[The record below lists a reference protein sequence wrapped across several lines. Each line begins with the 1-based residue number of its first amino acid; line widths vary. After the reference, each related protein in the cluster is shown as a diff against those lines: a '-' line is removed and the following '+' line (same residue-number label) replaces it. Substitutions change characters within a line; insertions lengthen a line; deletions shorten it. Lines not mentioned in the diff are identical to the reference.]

1 MSGIRHQRGRFPF
14 MRPML
19 RRLMLPS
26 GIIVSS
32 IGLLGSV
39 GYHQGQSY
47 VRSQLVP
54 QIAADLSQSF
64 NRPVQLGEVE
74 YVSLSGIRLGASAI
88 PATATDADWV
98 TMEAVDI
105 RFDLLT
111 SLRTGRVDLDITL
124 VRPQLWLDQDAAGD
138 WLDTELVLQ
147 EDERIT
153 VRRIRIEDGA
163 IALVPDPVWM
173 NGTGVLHRRAVVE
186 LPSQVDFSA
195 VTVDLKLDQD
205 MEQIAVKVQAE
216 STLGGRFKLNGNAN
230 LSAGTGELKLNT
242 VELSTIPFD
251 LALPPGIRFTDGQ
264 ITTQLTVQLDP
275 DQAPLVNGTATL
287 ENVAAWVE
295 GEPNPFTETRGRLT
309 IDNDTIQLTDGE
321 IRYGKIPFSVH
332 GQIHLQEGLD
342 LYAQVQSVS
351 VPDFMQTF
359 SFELPVAATGALKTT
374 NLRVTGPLAA
384 AVFWGT
390 VADAEPI
397 QIDRVTFARA
407 QTEFSFDTGSDQLK
421 LRETTFIPAVGGQL
435 VANADIQL
443 DDGDNDQVELTV
455 QAQDIAGSAI
465 ATLYDV
471 SLPTETLDR
480 VQATAQVSIAQQTP
494 EVIVDWAT
502 QVTGYD
508 AKGQFAVTDQGMTMP
523 HAVVHVDDGQVQ
535 ATGALVDS
543 RWQAAVSATNL
554 TLSRWL
560 ADLPGVLEGDLVL
573 AGDLTTLDLT
583 TVTGQGQAVMQIADS
598 QLKADIA
605 IAQGNWQSLIHSQNL
620 LLQQFTP
627 QLMGQVSGEVMLSGS
642 LTHFDPQQMQIA
654 GQVALPSGI
663 NQFRQPIAAAFE
675 WQDNR
680 LDLHQAT
687 APGMAA
693 QGWVITG
700 WSATGM
706 PNITEFDLALQVQ
719 DYDLAILPLE
729 LPEALQLKGQTSLA
743 GRFIGDLDNPQLQV
757 QLQVQN
763 LAFNQIAFEPSL
775 LGTVQFSPQGSSLD
789 LAGQRDAIA
798 LSLDSTFQPQTA
810 QVAWNGATAHGEFR
824 DTQLTASIR
833 DLPIEQLPLP
843 PALLADSPI
852 QSVGGLLSGQFNAEL
867 GDRIPAIA
875 ANIQIDRPSFVANGQ
890 HYARSV
896 DDQLTAQFQYADGRI
911 SLVDSDLR
919 LGNSRLTLQG
929 EASVSQLT
937 QATGELTV
945 QQGDLQDVL
954 WLAQRV
960 LPHDVPLTSISSTLA
975 DATSNVT
982 LLESLPIT
990 SRLEDWNGLMVTDG
1004 ATETASALADL
1015 PLRGEFTGSV
1025 QLNAVTGTPMLNISL
1040 DGIDWYWNEIGIQSV
1055 QLTEGQ
1061 WHKGSWHLPH
1071 LALGGVV
1078 HDPVNGE
1085 PQIFDTQLTL
1095 ALNQQGWS
1103 GQLQA
1108 DQLPLAAIG
1117 QILDVPVDVAG
1128 ELTAIATLSGTASR
1142 PQLTANLDVSN
1153 SRIRNLDI
1161 QDFNLDVHYQDEY
1174 ITIGNHRLHLPD
1186 ADQTPGRIPYTMPIL
1201 TALSNL
1207 TSSSAL
1213 GGNDWMSF
1221 DDLDESY
1228 PMGQMQPKQDSSIS
1242 LLTDE
1247 TDFMQRSAIAN
1258 QVIFSYGPFRP
1269 SFAVADLAQFAE
1281 TGRVPAAWS
1290 LYFSL
1295 AQVDSQVLQT
1305 ALTQTVPV
1313 DLQTVDHLLNSSLGK
1328 QSLGFIGQV
1337 LHTPSRQ
1344 ANVEAIRS
1352 ALVFSAADDGQVSLL
1367 EFIQNYPAQQ
1377 LHIDGARLVQL
1388 LQQLETDSQS
1398 STPVPKFAKMP
1409 E

>member
-14 MRPML
+14 TRPML
-19 RRLMLPS
+19 RWLVLPS
-26 GIIVSS
+26 GIIASS

-74 YVSLSGIRLGASAI
+74 SVSLSGIRLGASAI

-98 TMEAVDI
+98 EIEAVDI

-111 SLRTGRVDLDITL
+111 SLRTGQVELDVTL
-124 VRPQLWLDQDAAGD
+124 VRPQLWLDQNAAGD

-173 NGTGVLHRRAVVE
+173 NGTGVLHHRAVVE

-205 MEQIAVKVQAE
+205 MEQIAVKAQAE
-216 STLGGRFKLNGNAN
+216 SALGGWVELNGKAD
-230 LSAGTGELKLNT
+230 LSAGTGELDLST
-242 VELSTIPFD
+242 AELSTIPFD
-251 LALPPGIRFTDGQ
+251 LALPPEIRFTDGQ
-264 ITTQLTVQLDP
+264 ITTQLTVQLNP
-275 DQAPLVNGTATL
+275 DQAPLVKGTATL

-295 GEPNPFTETRGRLT
+295 GEPNPFTATSGRLT

-321 IRYGKIPFSVH
+321 TRYGKIPFLVH

-342 LYAQVQSVS
+342 LYAQVKSVS

-359 SFELPVAATGALKTT
+359 SFELPVAATGALKTD

-397 QIDRVTFARA
+397 QIDRVAFAHA

-435 VANADIQL
+435 VAHADIQL

-455 QAQDIAGSAI
+455 QAQDVAGSAI
-465 ATLYDV
+465 ATLYNV
-471 SLPTETLDR
+471 SLPAETLDR
-480 VQATAQVSIAQQTP
+480 VQATAQVSIAQQMP
-494 EVIVDWAT
+494 EITVDWST
-502 QVTGYD
+502 QLTGYD
-508 AKGQFAVTDQGMTMP
+508 AEGQFAVTDQGVTMP
-523 HAVVHVDDGQVQ
+523 NAVVHLGDGQVQ
-535 ATGALVDS
+535 ATGVLVGS
-543 RWQAAVSATNL
+543 KWQAAVSATNVS
-554 TLSRWL
+554 LSRWL
-560 ADLPGVLEGDLVL
+560 TDLPGVLEGDLVL
-573 AGDLTTLDLT
+573 AGDLTTADLT
-583 TVTGQGQAVMQIADS
+583 TVAGQGQAVVQIADS
-598 QLKADIA
+598 QLNADLA
-605 IAQGNWQSLIHSQNL
+605 IAQGHWRSLIRSQNL

-627 QLMGQVSGEVMLSGS
+627 QLMGALSGEVMLAGS
-642 LTHFDPQQMQIA
+642 LSNFDPQQMQIV

-663 NQFRQPIAAAFE
+663 NQFHQPIAAAFE

-680 LDLHQAT
+680 LDLHQVT

-693 QGWVITG
+693 QGWLTTG
-700 WSATGM
+700 WSEIGV
-706 PNITEFDLALQVQ
+706 PNITGFDLALQVQ
-719 DYDLAILPLE
+719 DYDLATLPLD

-743 GRFIGDLDNPQLQV
+743 GQLTGNLDNPQLQA

-763 LAFNQIAFEPSL
+763 LAVRQIAFEPIL
-775 LGTVQFSPQGSSLD
+775 LGTVQFSPQGTSLD

-798 LSLDSTFQPQTA
+798 LSLDSAFQPQTV

-824 DTQLTASIR
+824 GTQLTASIR
-833 DLPIEQLPLP
+833 DLPIEQLPIP
-843 PALLADSPI
+843 LLAADSPI

-867 GDRIPAIA
+867 GGRVPEIA
-875 ANIQIDRPSFVANGQ
+875 ANIQIDHPSFVANDQ

-896 DDQLTAQFQYADGRI
+896 DDQLTAQLQYADGRI
-911 SLVDSDLR
+911 SLIDCDLR

-929 EASVSQLT
+929 EAPVSQPA

-954 WLAQRV
+954 WLAAGV
-960 LPHDVPLTSISSTLA
+960 
-975 DATSNVT
+975 
-982 LLESLPIT
+982 
-990 SRLEDWNGLMVTDG
+990 M
-1004 ATETASALADL
+1004 ETAPALADL

-1025 QLNAVTGTPMLNISL
+1025 QLSAATGTPMLNISL
-1040 DGIDWYWNEIGIQSV
+1040 DGTDWFWHEVGIQSV
-1055 QLTEGQ
+1055 QLAEGQ
-1061 WHKGSWHLPH
+1061 WHNGSWHLPH
-1071 LALGGVV
+1071 LALDGVV
-1078 HDPVNGE
+1078 HDPVDGE
-1085 PQIFDTQLTL
+1085 PQVFDTQLTL

-1108 DQLPLAAIG
+1108 DQLSLAAIG

-1128 ELTAIATLSGTASR
+1128 ELTAIATLSGTANR
-1142 PQLTANLDVSN
+1142 PQLSANLGFSN

-1174 ITIGNHRLHLPD
+1174 ITIGNHRLHLSD
-1186 ADQTPGRIPYTMPIL
+1186 AEQTPGRIPYVVPIL
-1201 TALSNL
+1201 AALPN
-1207 TSSSAL
+1207 SSSSSTFW
-1213 GGNDWMSF
+1213 GNGWMSS
-1221 DDLDESY
+1221 DDLDEPY
-1228 PMGQMQPKQDSSIS
+1228 PMEQVQPKQDSSIS
-1242 LLTDE
+1242 LLTE
-1247 TDFMQRSAIAN
+1247 EMDFIQRSAIAD

-1269 SFAVADLAQFAE
+1269 SFAVADLTQFAE

-1313 DLQTVDHLLNSSLGK
+1313 DLHTVDHLLNSSLGK

-1367 EFIQNYPAQQ
+1367 EFIQNYPAPQ
-1377 LHIDGARLVQL
+1377 LHIDGARLAQL
-1388 LQQLETDSQS
+1388 LQQLETSEGN
-1398 STPVPKFAKMP
+1398 TPD
-1409 E
+1409 